1 MKKVYFA
8 PEVEE
13 LDLEL
18 EGFLCGSSDIEDGT
32 PADMGG
38 GNDDED
44 DGL

>member
-38 GNDDED
+38 SNDDED

>member
-1 MKKVYFA
+1 MKKMYVA

-13 LDLEL
+13 LELEL
-18 EGFLCGSSDIEDGT
+18 EGFLCGSSDIDDGT

-38 GNDDED
+38 TDNGED